1 MDVACCSGGSAGTSA
16 ITSSVEKAIAQIHL
30 GFSSHSKQLKH

>member
-16 ITSSVEKAIAQIHL
+16 ITSLVQKAVAQIHL
-30 GFSSHSKQLKH
+30 GIGSHSKQV